1 MKIALNSVWKIV
13 EESPILF
20 FVNFKKLLN
29 CRIVLL
35 KVCESRS
42 SYIIGF
48 CLLTFLD

>member
-29 CRIVLL
+29 CRS
-35 KVCESRS
+35 ESRS